1 MRALLKSTVLSLAFS
16 LLTLTNFTA
25 LAQQDEQSNNENT
38 VSQMTSEPQNTP
50 EKLTTNEVKDQTIP
64 VPPPISLTL
73 QHQEDIKHYLTPNK
87 IKPLLAGTEEYITLV
102 TENTSVNNK
111 GVAILLPDWQQGA
124 TNPKAINYLRKQL
137 PIHGWTTISIQPMSK
152 PNNYPSNALKISE
165 QQEENKA
172 ILNEYKNR
180 LGMLMNAVIEKA
192 KESPGMIM
200 IIAQGNHGAMLVDL
214 LNQENKSS
222 IITQPPNA
230 LILISSYVL
239 SSNIFLDDTN
249 TVFAKQ
255 LANSEYP
262 VLDLYLKYDNPIV
275 ISKAK
280 QRLML
285 SKQEMKAYYR
295 QRQLNNTIMGYYP
308 EQALFTQI
316 KSWLTAIGW

>member
-1 MRALLKSTVLSLAFS
+1 MRALLKSTVLSLAIS

-38 VSQMTSEPQNTP
+38 VSQTTSAPQNTS
-50 EKLTTNEVKDQTIP
+50 EKATSNEVKDQTIS
-64 VPPPISLTL
+64 VPAPISLTL

-87 IKPLLAGTEEYITLV
+87 IKPLLVGAEEYTTLV

-137 PIHGWTTISIQPMSK
+137 PMHGWTTISIQPMSK
-152 PNNYPSNALKISE
+152 PNNYPSNALDISE

-192 KESPGMIM
+192 TESPGIIM
-200 IIAQGNHGAMLVDL
+200 IIAQGHHGAMLVDL
-214 LNQENKSS
+214 LSQENKSS
-222 IITQPPNA
+222 IISQPPNA

-239 SSNIFLDDTN
+239 SSNILLDDTN

-262 VLDLYLKYDNPIV
+262 VLDLFLKYDNPIV

-285 SKQEMKAYYR
+285 SKQEMKVYYR
-295 QRQLNNTIMGYYP
+295 QRQLNNITMGYYP
-308 EQALFTQI
+308 EQELFAQI

>member
-16 LLTLTNFTA
+16 LLTLTNFTV
-25 LAQQDEQSNNENT
+25 LAQQDEQSNSENT
-38 VSQMTSEPQNTP
+38 VSQTTSAPQKTP
-50 EKLTTNEVKDQTIP
+50 EKPKANEVKDQTIP

-137 PIHGWTTISIQPMSK
+137 PMHGWRSISIQPMSK

-172 ILNEYKNR
+172 ILNEYKSK
-180 LGMLMNAVIEKA
+180 LGTLMNAVIEKA
-192 KESPGMIM
+192 KESPGIIM

-214 LNQENKSS
+214 LSQENKSS

-239 SSNIFLDDTN
+239 SSNILLDDTN

-295 QRQLNNTIMGYYP
+295 QRQLNNTVMGYYP